1 MYTSSFMS
9 RTRPESVRA
18 PTRSRMPSRITK
30 DAPPGRCRAGS
41 RLLSIRCG
49 QPAGY
54 SEETSGWP
62 LRQVPAGSLQNGI
75 RQRGS
80 RFCVVARRVGEL
92 LRDRR
97 IFGGR
102 AHRAA
107 IRGDGAGGGDQ
118 AAQLQRNDRCL
129 RHPDDPHF
137 AFVLLLASIVAAPWP
152 TLSSAAIAI
161 GACGLVGVVYVC
173 IVIRRTRRQ
182 SGYAPVLE
190 DWIWHIVLP
199 LAAYAALAAAAFAL
213 TRHPLPSL
221 FVVGASSLL
230 LLFAGIHNAWDTVT
244 YVLLDQ
250 QAPGRE

>member
-1 MYTSSFMS
+1 MVFANVDHASVSSLAAWENFYVIVGSSAAALTGLQFVVMALVAETRRPSS
-9 RTRPESVRA
+9 RETIDA
-18 PTRSRMPSRITK
+18 FGTPTI
-30 DAPPGRCRAGS
+30 
-41 RLLSIRCG
+41 L
-49 QPAGY
+49 
-54 SEETSGWP
+54 
-62 LRQVPAGSLQNGI
+62 
-75 RQRGS
+75 
-80 RFCVVARRVGEL
+80 
-92 LRDRR
+92 
-97 IFGGR
+97 
-102 AHRAA
+102 
-107 IRGDGAGGGDQ
+107 
-118 AAQLQRNDRCL
+118 
-129 RHPDDPHF
+129 HF

-199 LAAYAALAAAAFAL
+199 LAAYAAPAAAAFAL

-230 LLFAGIHNAWDTVT
+230 LLFVGIHNAWDTVT

-250 QAPGRE
+250 QAAERE

>member
-1 MYTSSFMS
+1 QFMAMALVA
-9 RTRPESVRA
+9 RTRRPSSTETIDAFVT
-18 PTRSRMPSRITK
+18 PTI
-30 DAPPGRCRAGS
+30 
-41 RLLSIRCG
+41 L
-49 QPAGY
+49 
-54 SEETSGWP
+54 
-62 LRQVPAGSLQNGI
+62 
-75 RQRGS
+75 
-80 RFCVVARRVGEL
+80 
-92 LRDRR
+92 
-97 IFGGR
+97 
-102 AHRAA
+102 
-107 IRGDGAGGGDQ
+107 
-118 AAQLQRNDRCL
+118 
-129 RHPDDPHF
+129 HF

-182 SGYAPVLE
+182 SGYAPVLDAPVLE

-244 YVLLDQ
+244 YVLVDQ